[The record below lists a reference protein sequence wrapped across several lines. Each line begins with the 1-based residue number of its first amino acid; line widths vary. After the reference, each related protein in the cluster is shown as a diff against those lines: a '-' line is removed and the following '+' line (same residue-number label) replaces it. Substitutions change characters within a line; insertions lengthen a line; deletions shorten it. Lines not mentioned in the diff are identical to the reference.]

1 VAIALDPNPFVDCCK
16 RRVRGDR
23 VARYSEPRAMGGFM
37 AYWVTGGEY
46 EDAKFARLRAAEER
60 YGPFP
65 DFAAAR
71 REWQARTMATI
82 DNALVRYLI
91 VEERDQS

>member
-1 VAIALDPNPFVDCCK
+1 
-16 RRVRGDR
+16 
-23 VARYSEPRAMGGFM
+23 M
-37 AYWVTGGEY
+37 AYWVVGGEY
-46 EDAKFARLRAAEER
+46 EDARFETLRTAEER
-60 YGPFP
+60 YGPFG

-91 VEERDQS
+91 LEDKAS

>member
-1 VAIALDPNPFVDCCK
+1 
-16 RRVRGDR
+16 
-23 VARYSEPRAMGGFM
+23 M
-37 AYWVTGGEY
+37 AYWVIGGEY
-46 EDAKFARLRAAEER
+46 ENAEFARLRGAGES

-91 VEERDQS
+91 VDDRDKG